1 MTRGVC
7 TTMRELADDGKIIM
21 CVIHQPSS
29 QTFDLFTHLLLLAK
43 GRIVY
48 NGPMAT
54 LQSYFSSLGVVCPRF
69 HNPADF
75 FINQISIVPTE
86 QEASYARLKM
96 LWDSY
101 ENSNLAKGNMAWKDE
116 LSEEVRTAKH
126 KAVSMKHFHA
136 STATQFYFTMKR
148 NIQNEF
154 RYGGEGGRE
163 GGREG
168 EEGDILFVFSLISL
182 I

>member
-75 FINQISIVPTE
+75 FINQISIVPTK

>member
-1 MTRGVC
+1 
-7 TTMRELADDGKIIM
+7 
-21 CVIHQPSS
+21 
-29 QTFDLFTHLLLLAK
+29 
-43 GRIVY
+43 
-48 NGPMAT
+48 
-54 LQSYFSSLGVVCPRF
+54 
-69 HNPADF
+69 
-75 FINQISIVPTE
+75 
-86 QEASYARLKM
+86 
-96 LWDSY
+96 
-101 ENSNLAKGNMAWKDE
+101 
-116 LSEEVRTAKH
+116 
-126 KAVSMKHFHA
+126 VSMKHFHA